1 MDCLVDIKINKEEET
16 VQSNDNNMH
25 LCVELSQTI
34 TRKFFLYL
42 SLQLPPVAPFRYCC
56 HFAFIHLVY
65 QRVCVSFHFL
75 FSVTTIALLNNIS
88 GCHY

>member
-42 SLQLPPVAPFRYCC
+42 SLQLPPR
-56 HFAFIHLVY
+56 
-65 QRVCVSFHFL
+65 
-75 FSVTTIALLNNIS
+75 
-88 GCHY
+88 